1 MPTLTLYNDIGNKHD
16 VYRPKDCMNKFFW
29 MLKKTWKENNY
40 IKKEKIKLLTNDQP
54 ESYKNATISYI
65 CKEKF
70 EEKYDE
76 EI

>member
-1 MPTLTLYNDIGNKHD
+1 MTYSTADFSMPTVTLYNDIGNKHD

-54 ESYKNATISYI
+54 ES
-65 CKEKF
+65 
-70 EEKYDE
+70 
-76 EI
+76 